1 MTQNANHYV
10 THRWLFATA
19 FSGLAIAAAAMTLV
33 VGVHADRPHKG
44 TITRSEMASR
54 DRLNDERHKQIIK
67 RLDMIESMLRNR

>member
-1 MTQNANHYV
+1 MATNDNRYV

-44 TITRSEMASR
+44 TITRSEMQAR
-54 DRLNDERHKQIIK
+54 DKMSDERHREIIK

>member
-1 MTQNANHYV
+1 MATNSNHYV

-33 VGVHADRPHKG
+33 VGVHADRPHKE
-44 TITRSEMASR
+44 TITRSEMQAR
-54 DRLNDERHKQIIK
+54 DKMSDERHREIIK

>member
-19 FSGLAIAAAAMTLV
+19 LSVLAVAVAAMTFI
-33 VGVHADRPHKG
+33 VGLHADHPHKG
-44 TITRSEMASR
+44 AITRSEMASR